1 MIFSS
6 SEYLFIFLPV
16 TFAIY
21 WLFARWMP
29 RTGRVSLLVIASM
42 VFYAWSVPKF
52 LILLA
57 LSIGFNYIGGKW
69 LLLRR
74 NKAILAIFITA
85 NCLPLAFY
93 KYTNFI
99 LSAIA
104 DLLGWIGCDLSLPAL
119 KLALPLGISYFTFV
133 QIAYLVDVYRNA
145 VSTSFVD
152 YAFHVSF
159 FPKMIAGPIT
169 RWREMVPQLGCGGFP
184 RFQSRHLYLGLVVF
198 MIGLGKKVLL
208 ADPLGAVV
216 DWGWGEH
223 EFQIDAATCWL
234 TTFCYTLQLY
244 FDFSGYSDMA
254 WGAAYLFNIKLP
266 INFMSPYK
274 ADSIQDFW
282 RRWHISLSRW
292 LRDYLYF
299 PFGGSRCSLPKTIRN
314 VFLTFLI
321 GGIWHGAGWT
331 FVIWGAMHGVALS
344 ICNLWRKL
352 QWRHIP
358 NFVGWTLT
366 IVFVHFAWVFFRAPD
381 LSAARKMI
389 SGMLGAFS
397 GVETVSYDWSLGNA
411 WFVYVILFVATV
423 ILFFPNSRQIAI
435 YSAKRYKRHMFQIVS
450 GGLFAVVFFMV
461 MLRMLAKNVAP
472 SPFVYSQF

>member
-1 MIFSS
+1 MG
-6 SEYLFIFLPV
+6 
-16 TFAIY
+16 
-21 WLFARWMP
+21 
-29 RTGRVSLLVIASM
+29 RTSLLILASL
-42 VFYAWSVPKF
+42 VFYAWSAPKF
-52 LILLA
+52 LLLLV
-57 LSIGFNYIGGKW
+57 LSIVANYIGGRC
-69 LLLRR
+69 LLRFR
-74 NKAILAIFITA
+74 TRGLLVFLIVV

-133 QIAYLVDVYRNA
+133 QIAYLVDVYRKA
-145 VSTSFVD
+145 FRTSFVD

-169 RWREMVPQLGCGGFP
+169 RCREIVPQLGRGAFAK
-184 RFQSRHLYLGLVVF
+184 FHQRHLYLGVVVF
-198 MIGLGKKVLL
+198 MMGLGKKVLL
-208 ADPLGAVV
+208 ADPLGAVA
-216 DWGWGEH
+216 DWGWGAH
-223 EFQIDAATCWL
+223 ELPIDAATCWL

-299 PFGGSRCSLPKTIRN
+299 SFGGSRCSLPKTIRN

-344 ICNLWRKL
+344 VCNLWRKL
-352 QWRHIP
+352 QRRRIP
-358 NFVGWTLT
+358 KFVGWALT
-366 IVFVHFAWVFFRAPD
+366 IVFVHFAWVFFRAPTV
-381 LSAARKMI
+381 SAAFGMI
-389 SGMLGAFS
+389 VGMFG
-397 GVETVSYDWSLGNA
+397 GNGGIETAAYDWTLANA
-411 WFVYVILFVATV
+411 WFAYGTIAVA
-423 ILFFPNSRQIAI
+423 LLLLPCPNSMQIAFFALKYFRRFKMQMLFGI
-435 YSAKRYKRHMFQIVS
+435 WSATA
-450 GGLFAVVFFMV
+450 LFLSL
-461 MLRMLAKNVAP
+461 LRILAKNIEP